1 MNNKNLK
8 EFIEKLQTMALEL
21 DESISEETN
30 TLGLEEE
37 SEQAVL
43 VSEETSND
51 TNGASNS
58 DSPNGKYFKITIS
71 NGTDIGDLSIGK
83 GTILDVEVDYAG
95 FLNANGFDT
104 SYDGPCV
111 FKLQGIKRNIYRATY
126 SVYSKVTNQKY
137 GPFENYYNSF
147 YVDIKKLFKE
157 TGSADFRFQVDEL
170 GFSETF
176 FYGLC
181 EIQLDGGP
189 VMSLTVSKKPDNLYF
204 SEGSY
209 FEATGINVLA
219 TYFDGTIQLTNEYRI
234 SPNTP
239 LTSDDK
245 SIKFSLDRGEAYL
258 AITVIPD
265 KWENDFK
272 GYNYKELKL
281 CDCVNG
287 NLNLNTDCMVTTF
300 SSFNTDDFIL
310 PINISHV
317 HRADNAAGYYG
328 AKWSMSLNKQLKLS
342 QNDDE
347 QTTIYTYIDELGDSY
362 IFDEKYYIIENEAK
376 KFISKDRI
384 NIDINGK
391 LTYDSKPVYRL
402 QSCNGYT
409 LIPEIN
415 DFIDSEVIEQRH
427 QEQIELEEYVKSVES
442 SLKNYV
448 VVSADTGR
456 IERKMDI
463 SDRQNFQ
470 SSLSGVSETSD
481 LIVLTEN
488 EALQIQSIYVSSDQL
503 NKQKNQID
511 LQLDQITLQKRQIEL
526 QKKQVDRQI
535 TDLDN
540 NIKLSKLVKPD
551 DYNKQ
556 INFDIDLSTGSEA
569 IISKINYQ
577 MSYASAK
584 GNKDL
589 LVSSDDSVDTQVK
602 LTEVQKTLLD
612 RQESEISAQRNLLE
626 TQISIYD
633 KQINNMI
640 TQARS
645 NFTAIK
651 DVFNKYVSKKAEL
664 ELMLNQTP
672 VNFIRDNSGIISGF
686 NAEGNFVLMFDAY
699 NNYVNI
705 EYDIEDRIKSIYDSN
720 GKTMDFAYD
729 SNLLKSITDSCGKTV
744 KYAYGNGNL
753 TTVTFADGST
763 VKFDTDASNITAVER
778 CGNTRTEIEYNH
790 KNCVTNVKV
799 LSAPITISKNTE
811 KVSDGFTQTL
821 SSVLVEHGTNIT
833 TLEYDDL
840 SSEVFT
846 FHGSRRICAHSHK
859 DSAGVEA
866 TTVYNYSY
874 STPDTK
880 TVRKDTTYSSGY
892 KTKTIETYNDIDL
905 LICNDTDWMHP
916 SKARG
921 KNRVQYE
928 YDINNNII
936 KEVNTVFTKI
946 ESELVKTTSYTNY
959 FYDAGGKLTLTES
972 YADGE
977 ELISGK
983 NYREYIYDKNGNVVK
998 TISWN
1003 SLDSSSKFYFECD
1016 YAENG
1021 QVVAD
1026 KTETGE
1032 NAAEYEYINGTTVI
1046 NSVKYVNGSKLA
1058 YGRNP
1063 YNYNVTSLTQSTVGG
1078 ESNTTDILYSHGLPV
1093 ELKSGNTVINYEY
1106 DYKRRKTAVILNGA
1120 IYETY
1125 AYAENSDNYE
1135 ITATN
1140 ANCDVCKTVSDKQGN
1155 VLSLTCNGNL
1165 LVSNVYDVNGKLLSA
1180 TDGVASAVAEYT
1192 YDSFDRLN
1200 NYTCGENSE
1209 QYEYNVYGQLIRK
1222 TLSGAVNRTYNYVYK
1237 DDAKSFDYTATGEY
1251 KFKPLTDVNGRNTG
1265 KEIHNATGKIAA
1277 EYISYR
1283 KMGDR
1288 ATNMPSSV
1296 WYANGQEIKENIG
1309 YTYDKCGNISEIKEN
1324 GALAVRY
1331 SYDGLNRLIREDNKK
1346 LGKTYLFDYDNNGNI
1361 ISRRTTTFTL
1371 KSDIEECAFTA
1382 YEYGYNGDRL
1392 VSYNGESFAYN
1403 NMGNP
1408 TVYRGK
1414 TAEWQCGNR
1423 LVKLGETM
1431 FVYDGHGRRI
1441 KKGETDYIYDS
1452 DGRIIAQSNGLEFVY
1467 DNSGIVGVRY
1477 EEEQYFYRRDVQGD
1491 ITAILDNSGA
1501 VVVRYNYDA
1510 WGNHR
1515 VVNANGEELTEG
1527 IGVLNPFRY
1536 RGYYYDTETGL
1547 YYLQTRYYDPETC
1560 RFISQDSIDYAD
1572 PETIN
1577 GLNLYAYCI
1586 NDPVNNIDPTGT
1598 WSWKKF
1604 WAIVGAIAVVIAV
1617 TAATVL
1623 TAGAFA
1629 VALGATAAVTSVV
1642 MIGAGVGGV
1651 AMGAISIASQA
1662 SLNGIENINLGSVA
1676 KSTFTGAAIGALA
1689 AGLIALGGGAGT
1701 GALALAGGGT
1711 ISNVSAMAKVGAV
1724 GLGIV
1729 FSRYNMPYHGEP
1741 NSTLNHGSYTGQY
1754 DENGNLI
1761 SRKDRRGGGHFI
1773 SGYGKVTPHTHFYQ
1787 WKLINGV
1794 WEIIKHFVM
1803 PF

>member
-1 MNNKNLK
+1 
-8 EFIEKLQTMALEL
+8 MALEL

-30 TLGLEEE
+30 TFGLKEE
-37 SEQAVL
+37 SEQAVV
-43 VSEETSND
+43 VSEEASND
-51 TNGASNS
+51 TNGVSNS
-58 DSPNGKYFKITIS
+58 DTSNGKYFKITIS

-95 FLNANGFDT
+95 FLNANGLDT

-111 FKLQGIKRNIYRATY
+111 FKLQGIKRNIYHATY

-147 YVDIKKLFKE
+147 YVDIKKIFKE
-157 TGSADFRFQVDEL
+157 TGSADFRFYVESWGMADPDIIIDSL
-170 GFSETF
+170 SG
-176 FYGLC
+176 
-181 EIQLDGGP
+181 IQLDGGP
-189 VMSLTVSKKPDNLYF
+189 VMSLTVSKKPDKLYF
-204 SEGSY
+204 SEGSR

-219 TYFDGTIQLTNEYRI
+219 THFDGTIQLTNEYRI

-239 LTSDDK
+239 LTSDNK
-245 SIKFSLDRGEAYL
+245 SIKFSLDWGEAYL

-281 CDCVNG
+281 CDCVDG
-287 NLNLNTDCMVTTF
+287 NLNLNTDCMVTSF

-328 AKWSMSLNKQLKLS
+328 AKWSMALNKQLKLS
-342 QNDDE
+342 QNDDKR
-347 QTTIYTYIDELGDSY
+347 TTIYTYIDELGDSY

-488 EALQIQSIYVSSDQL
+488 EALQMQSIYVSIDQL

-602 LTEVQKTLLD
+602 LTEVQKTLLG

-686 NAEGNFVLMFDAY
+686 NAKGNFVLMFDAY

-729 SNLLKSITDSCGKTV
+729 SNLLKSITDSCGRTV

-892 KTKTIETYNDIDL
+892 KTKTIEMYNDIDL
-905 LICNDTDWMHP
+905 LIYKDKDWMHP

-921 KNRVQYE
+921 KNWVQYE

-1003 SLDSSSKFYFECD
+1003 SLDSSSKFYSECD

-1078 ESNTTDILYSHGLPV
+1078 ESNTTDIVYSHGLPV

-1106 DYKRRKTAVILNGA
+1106 DYKRRKTAVLLNGA

-1140 ANCDVCKTVSDKQGN
+1140 ANGDVCKTVSDKQGN

-1180 TDGVASAVAEYT
+1180 TDGVTSAVAEYT

-1283 KMGDR
+1283 KVGDR

-1296 WYANGQEIKENIG
+1296 WYATGQEIKENIG

-1331 SYDGLNRLIREDNKK
+1331 SYDGLNRLTREDNKK
-1346 LGKTYLFDYDNNGNI
+1346 SGKTYLFDYDNNGNI
-1361 ISRRTTTFTL
+1361 ISRRTTAFTL

-1403 NMGNP
+1403 SIGNP

-1414 TAEWQCGNR
+1414 TAEWQYGNR
-1423 LVKLGETM
+1423 LVKLGETT

-1477 EEEQYFYRRDVQGD
+1477 EEEQYFYRRDVQGN

-1510 WGNHR
+1510 WGNHT
-1515 VVNANGEELTEG
+1515 VANANGEELTEG

-1577 GLNLYAYCI
+1577 GLNLYAYCG
-1586 NDPVNNIDPTGT
+1586 NNPVMRTDYAGTSWNSFWNAVGRFLSGLALIAFGAVISLSTVIPSLISPLATGICEFGIT
-1598 WSWKKF
+1598 AGFYGAALLGSVF
-1604 WAIVGAIAVVIAV
+1604 NSAIYADMERIGWNVFNSNANLVLDSSIMSFYKGVPVIRYGDYHKGDRSGTFGIMFLARNE
-1617 TAATVL
+1617 
-1623 TAGAFA
+1623 TAGAVEHEFGHIPQLMI
-1629 VALGATAAVTSVV
+1629 LGITNFVLTVGIPSKNKWGLNEYWNNYYSSPWEAMAEIFGGAQNITLTAAER
-1642 MIGAGVGGV
+1642 AR
-1651 AMGAISIASQA
+1651 AINYLIASFF
-1662 SLNGIENINLGSVA
+1662 LGPLVY
-1676 KSTFTGAAIGALA
+1676 TF
-1689 AGLIALGGGAGT
+1689 
-1701 GALALAGGGT
+1701 
-1711 ISNVSAMAKVGAV
+1711 
-1724 GLGIV
+1724 
-1729 FSRYNMPYHGEP
+1729 YH
-1741 NSTLNHGSYTGQY
+1741 
-1754 DENGNLI
+1754 
-1761 SRKDRRGGGHFI
+1761 
-1773 SGYGKVTPHTHFYQ
+1773 
-1787 WKLINGV
+1787 KL
-1794 WEIIKHFVM
+1794 
-1803 PF
+1803 